1 MKKSEKNSSKDRS
14 FFDDLKIFE
23 TIFLSKP
30 EFSDLR
36 VNIFVDPK
44 HHRYPG
50 YRWFAGRNS
59 FVIEKLGGTVGS
71 YHANYQL
78 NLFRGSAALHVVLE
92 CCRVSVLTIDL
103 ILSTERVIMQ
113 NFRSIR

>member
-1 MKKSEKNSSKDRS
+1 MKKSEKNSSEDRS

-50 YRWFAGRNS
+50 YRWFVGRNS
-59 FVIEKLGGTVGS
+59 FVIEKLGGTVEARL
-71 YHANYQL
+71 YNHHHHTMATFPY
-78 NLFRGSAALHVVLE
+78 NLCNQRIKTISCNSATQVFFNQ
-92 CCRVSVLTIDL
+92 IL
-103 ILSTERVIMQ
+103 I
-113 NFRSIR
+113 

>member
-1 MKKSEKNSSKDRS
+1 MKKSAKNSSKDRS

-59 FVIEKLGGTVGS
+59 FVIEKLGGTVKYKEKEPIFIFGMGLGLGQNERVPGS
-71 YHANYQL
+71 Y
-78 NLFRGSAALHVVLE
+78 
-92 CCRVSVLTIDL
+92 D
-103 ILSTERVIMQ
+103 
-113 NFRSIR
+113 

>member
-1 MKKSEKNSSKDRS
+1 MFRKNSSPSARDIRGVPLKKSEKNSSEDRS

-30 EFSDLR
+30 EFSDLG

-59 FVIEKLGGTVGS
+59 FVIEKLGGTV
-71 YHANYQL
+71 A
-78 NLFRGSAALHVVLE
+78 
-92 CCRVSVLTIDL
+92 
-103 ILSTERVIMQ
+103 
-113 NFRSIR
+113 

>member
-1 MKKSEKNSSKDRS
+1 MAVLISEIQKTLEILESN
-14 FFDDLKIFE
+14 
-23 TIFLSKP
+23 FLPKP

-59 FVIEKLGGTVGS
+59 FVIEKLGGTV
-71 YHANYQL
+71 L
-78 NLFRGSAALHVVLE
+78 W
-92 CCRVSVLTIDL
+92 
-103 ILSTERVIMQ
+103 IMSLYLCAR
-113 NFRSIR
+113 FTT

>member
-1 MKKSEKNSSKDRS
+1 MKTSEKNSSEDKS
-14 FFDDLKIFE
+14 FLDNLKIFE

-59 FVIEKLGGTVGS
+59 FVIEKLGGTVQG
-71 YHANYQL
+71 
-78 NLFRGSAALHVVLE
+78 
-92 CCRVSVLTIDL
+92 
-103 ILSTERVIMQ
+103 LSDTKK
-113 NFRSIR
+113 FWWGFD